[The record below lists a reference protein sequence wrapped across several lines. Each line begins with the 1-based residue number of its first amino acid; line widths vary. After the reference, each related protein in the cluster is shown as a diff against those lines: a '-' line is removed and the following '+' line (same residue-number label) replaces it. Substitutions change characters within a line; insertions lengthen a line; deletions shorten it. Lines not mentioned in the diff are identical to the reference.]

1 MMQRNMLPHRL
12 EENLS
17 FCPRD
22 VTTYAAL
29 HLDSMAKILNHL
41 LILLFVLNMF
51 LFLSCWS
58 QSISNNNTLPLI
70 WMSLFLILQN
80 ATVWAILNNGRLS
93 SSLSFLSPNDF
104 IMGVALGITIGA
116 SILSFVLSQ
125 SFKYGTC
132 SKQSYYGSGN
142 RRSDGYD
149 SHENTTERFHDNGS
163 SRDAPIYCNRST
175 SVWLW
180 AGLVFWVNFCACLL
194 LAVGRREFSSQLH
207 ADQYEPVG
215 TVDPMYTTSSGY
227 NNSSRPSATFAG
239 DYANV
244 PEMRQSTDDLMGSGS
259 SHSVSSTRSA
269 DATAKILSV

>member
-1 MMQRNMLPHRL
+1 M
-12 EENLS
+12 
-17 FCPRD
+17 D
-22 VTTYAAL
+22 
-29 HLDSMAKILNHL
+29 
-41 LILLFVLNMF
+41 
-51 LFLSCWS
+51 
-58 QSISNNNTLPLI
+58 
-70 WMSLFLILQN
+70 N

-93 SSLSFLSPNDF
+93 SHFSFLAPNDF

-132 SKQSYYGSGN
+132 SKQSYYGSDN

-149 SHENTTERFHDNGS
+149 SHENTTERFHESS
-163 SRDAPIYCNRST
+163 SRDPLSYCNRST
-175 SVWLW
+175 GVWLW
-180 AGLVFWVNFCACLL
+180 AGFVFWVNFCACLL
-194 LAVGRREFSSQLH
+194 LAVGRREFSSSSQLH

-215 TVDPMYTTSSGY
+215 TVDPMYTNSGGGY
-227 NNSSRPSATFAG
+227 NNSSSRPSATFAG

-244 PEMRQSTDDLMGSGS
+244 PEIRQSTDDIMGSGS